1 MIRKK
6 WKIEILWTLLIFL
19 LLLYSLS
26 HLMKNRR
33 CKGLRQKQEIEN
45 APKENISLE
54 ENLMLERLNHVKKV
68 CKEIKATS
76 NDFCSFK
83 SKYHE
88 YDQAISGRNHIQD
101 PNTGTIYCFNHKV
114 ASSTWMSF
122 FARMQ
127 SRTQQFQ
134 NIIKSEKYYKVKDIL
149 SADDLTVMD
158 EDNTAFIIV
167 RHPLDRLISAFTD
180 RILNNQTDQVK
191 SHTIF
196 LMQHIRYSK
205 YKKTQG
211 ITLDIHIYRQG
222 NTWTKLF
229 VIQR

>member
-1 MIRKK
+1 M
-6 WKIEILWTLLIFL
+6 TLLIFL
-19 LLLYSLS
+19 LLLYNLS

-33 CKGLRQKQEIEN
+33 CKGLRQKQEIEK
-45 APKENISLE
+45 AQKENRSFE
-54 ENLMLERLNHVKKV
+54 ENLMLERSNHVKKV
-68 CKEIKATS
+68 CKEIRATS

-134 NIIKSEKYYKVKDIL
+134 NIIKSEKYYKVKDVL

-191 SHTIF
+191 FIYF
-196 LMQHIRYSK
+196 MQHI
-205 YKKTQG
+205 
-211 ITLDIHIYRQG
+211 LDILKVLKTGSR
-222 NTWTKLF
+222 
-229 VIQR
+229 